1 MFCNIIIGRYFRA
14 KREEG
19 YAEMEE
25 KLMMNFIPGLE
36 GVPAAE
42 SAVSFI
48 DGEEGMLEYR
58 GIRIEELSEKSS
70 FLETAYLLIF
80 GHLPTRSEFDKFTE
94 DVTFHTRLKLKILRM
109 MELLPE
115 GGHPMEYLQSVV
127 SAMGMYYP
135 ARNTLDPE
143 VRYWSAIR
151 LVAKLPTIVAACHR
165 LRHGDEPIKPNNDLS
180 FSANFY
186 YMLFEKV
193 PSPLIEKILDVM
205 LILHADH
212 TMNASTFSARVVG
225 STLADPYTIISSA
238 IGTLSGPLHGGANE
252 EVVHMFDEVGSKDK
266 VRSYIEGKLTRK
278 EKIMGVGHRVYKTW
292 DPRGKIMKGYI
303 RKLFDEHAVDN
314 NLVDLFEEMEAV
326 VHEKLAHKKLYPNVD
341 FYSGIVYRA
350 IGIPTELYTPIF
362 AMARVA
368 GWLAHWMEQLE
379 SNRIYRPSQRYTG
392 LRDQGYVPLDE
403 R

>member
-1 MFCNIIIGRYFRA
+1 
-14 KREEG
+14 
-19 YAEMEE
+19 MEE
-25 KLMMNFIPGLE
+25 KLMMHYIPGLE

-42 SAVSFI
+42 SAISYI
-48 DGEEGMLEYR
+48 DGEEGILEYR
-58 GIRIEELSEKSS
+58 GINIDVLAEKSS
-70 FLETAYLLIF
+70 FLETSYLLMF
-80 GHLPTRSEFDKFTE
+80 GRLPTAEEFARFTE

-109 MELLPE
+109 MEYLPE
-115 GGHPMEYLQSVV
+115 GGHPMRYLQGVV

-135 ARNTLDPE
+135 ARNILDAD
-143 VRYWSAIR
+143 VRYWAAVR
-151 LVAKLPTIVAACHR
+151 LLAKLPTIVAACHR
-165 LRHGDEPIKPNNDLS
+165 LRHGDAPIKPNNDLS
-180 FSANFY
+180 FTSNFY

-193 PSPLIEKILDVM
+193 PSPLVEKILDVM

-225 STLADPYTIISSA
+225 STLADPCTIISSA

-252 EVVHMFDEVGSKDK
+252 EVVHMFDEVGSKEK
-266 VRSYIEGKLTRK
+266 VREYVEAKIAAK

-292 DPRGKIMKGYI
+292 DPRGRIMKGYI
-303 RKLFDEHAVDN
+303 RRLFEEHAVDPD
-314 NLVDLFEEMEAV
+314 LVELFEEMERV

-350 IGIPTELYTPIF
+350 IGIPTELYTPMF

-379 SNRIYRPSQRYTG
+379 SNRIYRPTQEYTG
-392 LRDQGYVPLDE
+392 AREVEYVDIGE
-403 R
+403 RGRASGRRGG